1 MNVLREAIEHATLG
15 WIKPELDATLTQVRQ
30 EIEAYAEDFADPSH
44 MRLAATLLHQVQGSL
59 KMIELY
65 APAMVAGEMQ
75 DVANAIADGRVGNT
89 EDACAVLMRG
99 AVQLPDYLERLQ
111 GGHRDIPIV
120 LMPLLNELR
129 ASHGMKP
136 VSEVALFRPDLE
148 LEMPGLPVHEGAG
161 DGAAQLTALVAAV
174 DAWQDD
180 GSGLDA
186 IALHDSLQGL
196 SGADVGP
203 EARRLFW
210 VSAELA
216 AALRDGAIAD
226 GHALRSAYRNVARES
241 QSLLQDA
248 GSGALPASSTLEA
261 TRQLL
266 YLASAQTSQHP
277 SLQRLRETFGLDQQ
291 AAPGDDELAHASAS
305 LMGRNR
311 ALLDTVSAAIKE
323 DVLRIKDALD
333 LHLRTGR
340 QDAEV
345 LLPQAEALGRVA
357 DTLGMLGLGMARD
370 VVAEQRDVVRA
381 IAEGRRPMSEPALL
395 DVAGALLYVDA
406 SLDDQVARLG
416 EEAAARPRGDAEGLG
431 ASDSHQLL
439 EALTREAIN
448 NFSDA
453 RQGFVAFVETGWDH
467 SQLQEIPR
475 LLDEVGGA
483 LRILDLADVADY
495 VVGIRRYTQ
504 TELLDRKR
512 VPGGQQLDTLA
523 DALSS
528 VEYYLEA
535 LRDQRGGRDEI
546 LAITRHSLEALRYW
560 PLPLESES
568 TETPF
573 LDNEF
578 ENAYQQLLDDAHAL
592 PRPSHVD
599 HDVHESARIDTPAIE
614 REVEFDV
621 DAVSVEEPVDALA
634 DAEPVR
640 EVAAAAAIASGP
652 LPVSEGGFDLDN
664 QEIDDEIREIFLEE
678 FGEEIGNLDTLIPA
692 WAASPTDVER
702 LRPIRRV
709 FHTLK
714 GSGRLV
720 GARILGEFSWKVENM
735 LNRVLDETRPA
746 SPAVVALVGQAHGVL
761 PALLGALQ
769 GVPATGLDLP
779 GMEAVADR
787 LAAGEEV
794 RYAAAQ
800 PVAVDVPEVEDAA
813 PVVEEIVAEAAPE
826 PILAERVPV
835 QVDAVLLEI
844 LDVEVDGH
852 LQTVDRWLA
861 DENAA
866 SRVPDR
872 DLLRAVHTMN
882 GAFAMAEVPE
892 ITDAIGPAEGWTKRL
907 VAADLPLGAVGVAAL
922 ARLSKQIRETV
933 AGLQSEPQSV
943 PMHGELAAEFIALR
957 DGLPEADLQVVL
969 PVHDDV
975 EAERVEAER
984 VEAERVEAERVEA
997 ERVEAERV
1005 EAERVEA
1012 ERVEAERVEAER
1024 IEAERIEAERV
1035 EAERVEAERVEAER
1049 VEAERVEAE
1058 RVEAERVEAEE
1069 AAEYARLE
1077 AEYAEEAR
1085 LKEESE
1091 QATQPEAAQAEETQH
1106 LETERLEA
1114 ERLEAERLE
1123 TERLEAERLEAE
1135 RLEAERLE
1143 AERLEAERLEAERLE
1158 AERLAELRR
1167 QEHLDLLRLEAERL
1181 EVERQARELA
1191 ALDVADDIG
1200 PAEPLSIAGLD
1211 EDLLDIFIE
1220 EGHDLLDHS
1229 DGLAA
1234 QLRAD
1239 PNDRDALAALQR
1251 DLHTLKGG
1259 ARMAGLM
1266 TMGDLGHS
1274 LESLLE
1280 SVAEGRLEL
1289 SGDDIPLIENSLDR
1303 LHAMLGRV
1311 ARRRAIHPA
1320 DALVA
1325 SLMKRVRGE
1334 SSQPAAPLVSAP
1346 TPVIELAELSAPI
1359 QRADEQA
1366 EQGGRGSQEMVRI
1379 RADLL
1384 DRLVNYAGEVAIYR
1398 SRLEQ
1403 QLGAFRGAMSE
1414 MEQTN
1419 TRLRDQLRRLDI
1431 ETEAQIIARFQREQ
1445 ETTNPTFDPLELDRF
1460 STLQQLSRALGE
1472 SANDMS
1478 SLQGSLEDL
1487 TRQYETLL
1495 MQQSRVSTELQEG
1508 LMRTRMVPVESV
1520 LPRLR
1525 RVVRQASNDAGKS
1538 AQFVLEGAQGE
1549 LDRNV
1554 LDRMLGPLE
1563 HLLRNAVAHGI
1574 EQTDVRSKAGKPEV
1588 GEVRLNVR
1596 QEGSEVVLV
1605 VSDDGAGLDREAIR
1619 HRAEERGMV
1628 HPDTVLSDAQ
1638 IDNLILESG
1647 FSTSSEVSQLSG
1659 RGVGMDVVNNEV
1671 RQIGGSLEIA
1681 SARGQGSRFTL
1692 HLPQTLAV
1700 TQAVFVRIGDNI
1712 FAVPVA
1718 SVRGVSRVDRDLYN
1732 GDEYIHQ
1739 YGDENYLIHDLGV
1752 LLGQAP
1758 AKAEGQLQIPVLLVR
1773 AGDLRV
1779 AVGVDQILGN
1789 REIVVKP
1796 TGPQMASIPGVFGAT
1811 VMGDGQVRIILDIA
1825 PLARRWASQPQVED
1839 EEPAQPVQTNVVPLV
1854 MVVDDS
1860 ITMRKVT
1867 GRVLGRQGFEVMTA
1881 KDGLDALEQ
1890 MEERV
1895 PDLML
1900 LDIEMPRMDG
1910 YELATEMKRNARLR
1924 QVPIVM
1930 ITSRTGDKHRQRAF
1944 DLGVNRYLGKPY
1956 QETELLRNVSDLL
1969 GLGREH
1975 G

>member
-30 EIEAYAEDFADPSH
+30 EIEAYADDAADPAR

-75 DVANAIADGRVGNT
+75 DVATAIADGRVENT
-89 EDACAVLMRG
+89 DDACAVLMRG

-148 LEMPGLPVHEGAG
+148 LEMPGLPLEQGAG
-161 DGAAQLTALVAAV
+161 DGTAQLTALTAAV

-186 IALHDSLQGL
+186 AALHDALQGL

-216 AALRDGAIAD
+216 AALRDDAIAD
-226 GHALRSAYRNVARES
+226 GQALRMAYRNVARES

-277 SLQRLRETFGLDQQ
+277 SLQRLRETFGLDTQ

-311 ALLDTVSAAIKE
+311 ALLDTVSVAIKE

-416 EEAAARPRGDAEGLG
+416 EEAAIRPRGDAEGLG

-448 NFSDA
+448 NFGDA

-483 LRILDLADVADY
+483 LRMLDLADVADY
-495 VVGIRRYTQ
+495 VTGIRLYTQ

-578 ENAYQQLLDDAHAL
+578 ENAYQELLDDAHTL
-592 PRPSHVD
+592 PRTTRIDHVV
-599 HDVHESARIDTPAIE
+599 HDAARTDTPAIE
-614 REVEFDV
+614 REVAF
-621 DAVSVEEPVDALA
+621 
-634 DAEPVR
+634 
-640 EVAAAAAIASGP
+640 EVGDIDTAKEQQAAADDAPAIDTAATMAPAIDVRHSTSGP
-652 LPVSEGGFDLDN
+652 LPVADGGFDLDN

-692 WAASPTDVER
+692 WAASPTDNER

-720 GARILGEFSWKVENM
+720 GARVLGEFSWKVENM
-735 LNRVLDETRPA
+735 LNRVLDDTRPA
-746 SPAVVALVGQAHGVL
+746 SPAVVALVGQVHGVL

-769 GVPATGLDLP
+769 GVPASGLDLR

-787 LAAGEEV
+787 LAAGEEALYV
-794 RYAAAQ
+794 AAQPEIVDVVTADDEASAVEEVAVESAAAQ
-800 PVAVDVPEVEDAA
+800 IIAA
-813 PVVEEIVAEAAPE
+813 
-826 PILAERVPV
+826 RVPV

-844 LDVEVDGH
+844 LDIEVNDH

-861 DENAA
+861 DGDAA

-872 DLLRAVHTMN
+872 NLLRAVHTMN

-907 VAADLPLGAVGVAAL
+907 VAADLPLRAAGVAAL
-922 ARLSKQIRETV
+922 ARLSNQIRETV

-957 DGLPEADLQVVL
+957 DGLPEADPQVVL
-969 PVHDDV
+969 PVQDD
-975 EAERVEAER
+975 
-984 VEAERVEAERVEA
+984 
-997 ERVEAERV
+997 
-1005 EAERVEA
+1005 
-1012 ERVEAERVEAER
+1012 
-1024 IEAERIEAERV
+1024 
-1035 EAERVEAERVEAER
+1035 
-1049 VEAERVEAE
+1049 
-1058 RVEAERVEAEE
+1058 
-1069 AAEYARLE
+1069 
-1077 AEYAEEAR
+1077 
-1085 LKEESE
+1085 
-1091 QATQPEAAQAEETQH
+1091 T
-1106 LETERLEA
+1106 
-1114 ERLEAERLE
+1114 
-1123 TERLEAERLEAE
+1123 EAERLEAE

-1143 AERLEAERLEAERLE
+1143 AERLEAERLEAERIE
-1158 AERLAELRR
+1158 AERI
-1167 QEHLDLLRLEAERL
+1167 EA
-1181 EVERQARELA
+1181 ERQARELA
-1191 ALDVADDIG
+1191 ALDVDDDIG
-1200 PAEPLSIAGLD
+1200 PAQPLDIAGLD

-1239 PNDRDALAALQR
+1239 PTNRDALAALQR

-1289 SGDDIPLIENSLDR
+1289 SGDDIPLVENTLDR

-1334 SSQPAAPLVSAP
+1334 STQPTAPRVSAP
-1346 TPVIELAELSAPI
+1346 APVIPLGELSAPI
-1359 QRADEQA
+1359 LRADEQA

-1384 DRLVNYAGEVAIYR
+1384 DHLVNSAGEMAIYR

-1538 AQFVLEGAQGE
+1538 AQFVLEGAHGE

-1574 EQTDVRSKAGKPEV
+1574 EPADARTKAGKPEV

-1628 HPDTVLSDAQ
+1628 QPDTVLSDAQ
-1638 IDNLILESG
+1638 VDNLILESG
-1647 FSTSSEVSQLSG
+1647 FSTSNEVSQLSG

-1718 SVRGVSRVDRDLYN
+1718 SVRGVSRVDREHYQ
-1732 GDEYIHQ
+1732 GGEEVHQ
-1739 YGDENYLIHDLGV
+1739 YGGEDYLIRDLGV
-1752 LLGQAP
+1752 LLGQAS
-1758 AKAEGQLQIPVLLVR
+1758 AKAEGQLQVPVLLVR
-1773 AGDLRV
+1773 AGELRV

>member
-15 WIKPELDATLTQVRQ
+15 WIKPELDATLKQVQQ
-30 EIEAYAEDFADPSH
+30 EIEAYADDGADPAR
-44 MRLAATLLHQVQGSL
+44 MRVVSALLHQVQGSL
-59 KMIELY
+59 KMVELY

-75 DVANAIADGRVGNT
+75 SVADAIAEGRVT
-89 EDACAVLMRG
+89 DTDEASSALMRG

-136 VSEVALFRPDLE
+136 ISETALFNPDFGREIPPLSNAAGGDSRGLIEGVSREVAAWRNGNGFD
-148 LEMPGLPVHEGAG
+148 AG
-161 DGAAQLTALVAAV
+161 N
-174 DAWQDD
+174 
-180 GSGLDA
+180 
-186 IALHDSLQGL
+186 LHDALIGL
-196 SGADVGP
+196 ANFDNPP

-210 VSAELA
+210 VGAELA
-216 AALRDGAIAD
+216 AALRDGAIAETTGIRD
-226 GHALRSAYRNVARES
+226 AFSNMEREGRRVFEESAMGPA
-241 QSLLQDA
+241 
-248 GSGALPASSTLEA
+248 PASSLLEP

-266 YLASAQTSQHP
+266 FQVSADRSDHP
-277 SLQRLRETFGLDQQ
+277 ALQRLRETFGLEQA
-291 AAPGDDELAHASAS
+291 AAPGDQELAHAHAS
-305 LMGRNR
+305 VSGRNR
-311 ALLDTVSAAIKE
+311 ALLDSVSAAIKE

-333 LHLRTGR
+333 IHLRTGSA
-340 QDAEV
+340 DFAV
-345 LLPQAEALGRVA
+345 LKPQAEALGRVS
-357 DTLGMLGLGMARD
+357 DTLGMLGLGLARD
-370 VVAEQRDVVRA
+370 VIAEQRDVVGA
-381 IAEGRRPMSEPALL
+381 IANGRQPMSESALL

-416 EEAAARPRGDAEGLG
+416 DEASQVPTRDVDGLG
-431 ASDSHQLL
+431 AAEAQQLL
-439 EALTREAIN
+439 NALTREAIA
-448 NFSDA
+448 NFGDA

-467 SQLQEIPR
+467 GQLVEIPR

-483 LRILDLADVADY
+483 LRMLGLSQVSDY
-495 VVGIRRYTQ
+495 LVGISRYTQ
-504 TELLDRKR
+504 IELLDRKR

-535 LRDQRGGRDEI
+535 LRDQRGSRDEI

-560 PLPLESES
+560 PLPQSAEV

-578 ENAYQQLLDDAHAL
+578 EDAYQDLLDEAETLPSGAAVVQANQHQADANQQA
-592 PRPSHVD
+592 P
-599 HDVHESARIDTPAIE
+599 DVVSDTVFTEPAPTIE
-614 REVEFDV
+614 APVAAELDEVESVV
-621 DAVSVEEPVDALA
+621 DESISAPQTLS
-634 DAEPVR
+634 
-640 EVAAAAAIASGP
+640 
-652 LPVSEGGFDLDN
+652 VSEGGFDIANDD
-664 QEIDDEIREIFLEE
+664 IDDEIREIFLEE
-678 FGEEIGNLDTLIPA
+678 FSEEIGNLGALIPA
-692 WAASPTDVER
+692 WRQAPHEVEH

-720 GARILGEFSWKVENM
+720 GAKLLGEFSWKIESM
-735 LNRVLDETRPA
+735 LNRVLDGSRAAT
-746 SPAVVALVGQAHGVL
+746 PAVVDVVEHAHSALPYLHG
-761 PALLGALQ
+761 ALLG
-769 GVPATGLDLP
+769 VPVGDVDLAGL
-779 GMEAVADR
+779 EAIADR
-787 LAAGEEV
+787 VAAGEEV
-794 RYAAAQ
+794 TYVPTTLSQESAAESEVAAQ
-800 PVAVDVPEVEDAA
+800 PEATDDRVD
-813 PVVEEIVAEAAPE
+813 
-826 PILAERVPV
+826 V
-835 QVDAVLLEI
+835 QVDDVLLEI
-844 LDVEVDGH
+844 LGVEIAGH
-852 LQTVDRWLA
+852 LDTVDRWLA
-861 DENAA
+861 DDEVQT
-866 SRVPDR
+866 RIPDR

-892 ITDAIGPAEGWTKRL
+892 ITDAIAPAETWIKRL
-907 VAADLPLGAVGVAAL
+907 IVANQPLDAAGVAAL
-922 ARLSKQIRETV
+922 ARLTQQIRSTV
-933 AGLQSEPQSV
+933 TGLQSAPQRV
-943 PMHGELAAEFIALR
+943 PTQQALASEFVVLR
-957 DGLPEADLQVVL
+957 DAWPEATTDALMSKPEILDVSASDL
-969 PVHDDV
+969 
-975 EAERVEAER
+975 
-984 VEAERVEAERVEA
+984 
-997 ERVEAERV
+997 
-1005 EAERVEA
+1005 
-1012 ERVEAERVEAER
+1012 
-1024 IEAERIEAERV
+1024 EAERIEAERV
-1035 EAERVEAERVEAER
+1035 EAERAEAERAEAER
-1049 VEAERVEAE
+1049 AEAERAEAERVEAE

-1077 AEYAEEAR
+1077 AQYAEEAR
-1085 LKEESE
+1085 LKLESE
-1091 QATQPEAAQAEETQH
+1091 RAPPAEHATS
-1106 LETERLEA
+1106 LEA
-1114 ERLEAERLE
+1114 ERLEAERVE
-1123 TERLEAERLEAE
+1123 AERLEAERVEAERLEAERVEAERVEAERLEAERVEAERLEAERVEAERLEAE
-1135 RLEAERLE
+1135 RLEAER
-1143 AERLEAERLEAERLE
+1143 AE

-1181 EVERQARELA
+1181 DAERLAREQA
-1191 ALDVADDIG
+1191 ALDVDDEIG
-1200 PAEPLSIAGLD
+1200 PAEPLDIAGLD

-1220 EGHDLLDHS
+1220 EGRDLLDHS
-1229 DGLAA
+1229 DGLSAR
-1234 QLRAD
+1234 LRAD
-1239 PNDRDALAALQR
+1239 PSDRDALTALQR

-1266 TMGDLGHS
+1266 TMGDLGHA

-1280 SVAEGRLEL
+1280 SVAEGRLAL
-1289 SGDDIPLIENSLDR
+1289 ADDDIPLIENSLDR

-1320 DALVA
+1320 EALVA
-1325 SLMKRVRGE
+1325 SLMKRVRGD
-1334 SSQPAAPLVSAP
+1334 SPQPAVQPAVAPAP
-1346 TPVIELAELSAPI
+1346 TIKLAELSAPI

-1366 EQGGRGSQEMVRI
+1366 EPGARGSQEMVRI

-1431 ETEAQIIARFQREQ
+1431 ETEAQIIARYQREQ

-1495 MQQSRVSTELQEG
+1495 LQQSRVSTELQEG

-1525 RVVRQASNDAGKS
+1525 RVVRQASGDAGKS
-1538 AQFVLEGAQGE
+1538 AQFVLEGAHGE

-1574 EQTDVRSKAGKPEV
+1574 EKPEARGQAGKPDV

-1619 HRAEERGMV
+1619 QRAEERGMV
-1628 HPDTVLSDAQ
+1628 QPETVLSDAQ

-1647 FSTSSEVSQLSG
+1647 FSTSSEVSQLAG

-1681 SARGQGSRFTL
+1681 STRGQGSRFTL

-1718 SVRGVSRVDRDLYN
+1718 SVRGVSRVNRDLYD

-1739 YGDENYLIHDLGV
+1739 YGDESYLIHDLGV

-1773 AGDLRV
+1773 SGDLRV

-1839 EEPAQPVQTNVVPLV
+1839 EEPRPAVQNNVVPLV

-1881 KDGLDALEQ
+1881 KDGIDALEQ

-1910 YELATEMKRNARLR
+1910 YELAAEMKHNPRLR

-1956 QETELLRNVSDLL
+1956 QETELLRNVSELL

>member
-1 MNVLREAIEHATLG
+1 MTTALRDAIDHTALG
-15 WIKPELDATLTQVRQ
+15 WVKPEIDETLRQ
-30 EIEAYAEDFADPSH
+30 ARLEIEAFAESSDDSER
-44 MRLAATLLHQVQGSL
+44 MRTCAGYLHQVQGTL
-59 KMIELY
+59 RMLELH
-65 APAMVAGEMQ
+65 APAMVAEEMEQ
-75 DVANAIADGRVGNT
+75 LAGALEGGAILDRD
-89 EDACAVLMRG
+89 EACAVLMRG
-99 AVQLPDYLERLQ
+99 VVQLPDYLERLQ

-120 LMPLLNELR
+120 LLPLLNELR
-129 ASHGMKP
+129 AARG
-136 VSEVALFRPDLE
+136 V
-148 LEMPGLPVHEGAG
+148 
-161 DGAAQLTALVAAV
+161 
-174 DAWQDD
+174 
-180 GSGLDA
+180 
-186 IALHDSLQGL
+186 IALSQ
-196 SGADVGP
+196 DVLP
-203 EARRLFW
+203 
-210 VSAELA
+210 
-216 AALRDGAIAD
+216 
-226 GHALRSAYRNVARES
+226 
-241 QSLLQDA
+241 SLLEEPSEA
-248 GSGALPASSTLEA
+248 EIEHARGS
-261 TRQLL
+261 
-266 YLASAQTSQHP
+266 LA
-277 SLQRLRETFGLDQQ
+277 
-291 AAPGDDELAHASAS
+291 
-305 LMGRNR
+305 GRNR
-311 ALLDTVSAAIKE
+311 DLLDTVSVALKE
-323 DVLRIKDALD
+323 DLLRVKDALD
-333 LHLRTGR
+333 LHLRAGLSNAADL
-340 QDAEV
+340 Q
-345 LLPQAEALGRVA
+345 PQAEALGRIG
-357 DTLGMLGLGMARD
+357 DTLGIIGLAS
-370 VVAEQRDVVRA
+370 
-381 IAEGRRPMSEPALL
+381 AEGVIQAQRKVLQDIASGDRPPSESDLLEVASALIYI
-395 DVAGALLYVDA
+395 DH

-416 EEAAARPRGDAEGLG
+416 QGDADAGG
-431 ASDSHQLL
+431 DLL
-439 EALTREAIN
+439 AQESYKVMGVLAREAVA
-448 NFSDA
+448 NFA
-453 RQGFVAFVETGWDH
+453 EVRNAFVAFVETDWDH
-467 SQLQEIPR
+467 ASLESVPR
-475 LLDEVGGA
+475 LLAEVGGA
-483 LRILDLADVADY
+483 MRVLQLPEPAGYLEAL
-495 VVGIRRYTQ
+495 RRYSYA
-504 TELLDRKR
+504 ELIGKKL
-512 VPGGQQLDTLA
+512 VPGGRLLDTLA
-523 DALSS
+523 DALAGM
-528 VEYYLEA
+528 EYYLES
-535 LRDQRGGRDEI
+535 LREPHGQRQD
-546 LAITRHSLEALRYW
+546 LLDKTRGSLESLGYW
-560 PLPLESES
+560 PLPEGGEI
-568 TETPF
+568 
-573 LDNEF
+573 
-578 ENAYQQLLDDAHAL
+578 
-592 PRPSHVD
+592 
-599 HDVHESARIDTPAIE
+599 ESADAPDIAGIPAPPE
-614 REVEFDV
+614 V
-621 DAVSVEEPVDALA
+621 DAEVATPEPAVVMQQADVPALA
-634 DAEPVR
+634 A
-640 EVAAAAAIASGP
+640 
-652 LPVSEGGFDLDN
+652 GFESAGD
-664 QEIDDEIREIFLEE
+664 EIDDEIREIFLEE
-678 FGEEIGNLDTLIPA
+678 FGEEIDNLDQLLPPWRRTPEDSEL
-692 WAASPTDVER
+692 

-720 GARILGEFSWKVENM
+720 GAKTLGEFSWHVENM
-735 LNRVLDETRPA
+735 LNRVLDGSRPA
-746 SPAVVALVGQAHGVL
+746 SHAVVTFVGQTREAL
-761 PALLGALQ
+761 PQLHAALRGEAAIS
-769 GVPATGLDLP
+769 VDLAA
-779 GMEAVADR
+779 MEAVADR
-787 LAAGEEV
+787 LAAGEDVLLSAVASALRMVEV
-794 RYAAAQ
+794 
-800 PVAVDVPEVEDAA
+800 AA
-813 PVVEEIVAEAAPE
+813 PAIEEPVIESAPAVETVA
-826 PILAERVPV
+826 V
-835 QVDAVLLEI
+835 QVDPVLLDI
-844 LDVEVDGH
+844 LGAEVVGH
-852 LQTVDRWLA
+852 LETVDAWLDQA
-861 DENAA
+861 RGGDGSVN
-866 SRVPDR
+866 DG
-872 DLLRAVHTMN
+872 LLRAIHTLN
-882 GAFAMAEVPE
+882 GAFAMTEVPSV
-892 ITDAIGPAEGWTKRL
+892 TAFTSPAEGYVKRLLAAGQPADAEGIFAIGEVADAVRASTLALQATPTKVPLYVSLAASITGLRNALPEASLPFITPAEIEREAAEERAEAEGLANEQAEIQRLAEEEAETSRLAAERAEAERRAAEEAERLETERLETERL
-907 VAADLPLGAVGVAAL
+907 VAERAA
-922 ARLSKQIRETV
+922 
-933 AGLQSEPQSV
+933 
-943 PMHGELAAEFIALR
+943 
-957 DGLPEADLQVVL
+957 
-969 PVHDDV
+969 
-975 EAERVEAER
+975 AERVEIERIETARIAAENAEADR
-984 VEAERVEAERVEA
+984 LIAEAAEAARLEAERTAADHLEVERLAAEETEAARVAEERSEAERIEA
-997 ERVEAERV
+997 ERAAVE
-1005 EAERVEA
+1005 EATRL
-1012 ERVEAERVEAER
+1012 EAER
-1024 IEAERIEAERV
+1024 IEAERIEAERI
-1035 EAERVEAERVEAER
+1035 EANET
-1049 VEAERVEAE
+1049 
-1058 RVEAERVEAEE
+1058 
-1069 AAEYARLE
+1069 AEYARLE
-1077 AEYAEEAR
+1077 AQYAEEAR
-1085 LKEESE
+1085 LKLEAE
-1091 QATQPEAAQAEETQH
+1091 QSHQAAQ
-1106 LETERLEA
+1106 A
-1114 ERLEAERLE
+1114 ERLEAERI
-1123 TERLEAERLEAE
+1123 
-1135 RLEAERLE
+1135 
-1143 AERLEAERLEAERLE
+1143 E

-1181 EVERQARELA
+1181 EAARKAQELA
-1191 ALDVADDIG
+1191 ALDVDDEIG
-1200 PAEPLSIAGLD
+1200 PAQPLSIAGLD

-1234 QLRAD
+1234 ELRAD
-1239 PNDRDALAALQR
+1239 PANREALVALQR

-1289 SGDDIPLIENSLDR
+1289 SVDDIPLVENSLDR

-1325 SLMKRVRGE
+1325 SLMQRARGE
-1334 SSQPAAPLVSAP
+1334 NVQAPVAHAVEQTAA
-1346 TPVIELAELSAPI
+1346 IELAELSAPLMRVED
-1359 QRADEQA
+1359 QADT
-1366 EQGGRGSQEMVRI
+1366 GGRGSQEMVRI

-1431 ETEAQIIARFQREQ
+1431 ETEAQIIARYQREQ

-1495 MQQSRVSTELQEG
+1495 LQQSRVSTELQEG

-1525 RVVRQASNDAGKS
+1525 RVVRQASSDAGKS
-1538 AQFVLEGAQGE
+1538 AQFVLEGAHGE

-1554 LDRMLGPLE
+1554 LDRMLGPIE

-1574 EQTDVRSKAGKPEV
+1574 EKSDARGSAGKPEA

-1619 HRAEERGMV
+1619 RRAEERGIV

-1681 SARGQGSRFTL
+1681 STRGQGSRFTM

-1700 TQAVFVRIGDNI
+1700 TQAVFVRIGESI

-1732 GDEYIHQ
+1732 GDEYIHK

-1773 AGDLRV
+1773 AGELRV

-1839 EEPAQPVQTNVVPLV
+1839 EESAEPVQVNTVPLV

-1867 GRVLGRQGFEVMTA
+1867 SRVLGRQGFEVMTA
-1881 KDGLDALEQ
+1881 KDGIDALEQ

-1910 YELATEMKRNARLR
+1910 YELATEMKGSARLR

-1956 QETELLRNVSDLL
+1956 QETELLRNVSELL
-1969 GLGREH
+1969 GMGRDH

>member
-30 EIEAYAEDFADPSH
+30 EIEAYAEDAADPAR

-75 DVANAIADGRVGNT
+75 DVATAIADGRIENT
-89 EDACAVLMRG
+89 DDACAVLMRG

-136 VSEVALFRPDLE
+136 VSEVALFSPDLD
-148 LEMPGLPVHEGAG
+148 LEMPGLPQGEFGG
-161 DGAAQLTALVAAV
+161 DAAAHVNTLATIV
-174 DAWQDD
+174 DGWAQNDA
-180 GSGLDA
+180 LDA
-186 IALHDSLQGL
+186 AGLHDALQGL
-196 SGADVGP
+196 SSADAGS

-210 VSAELA
+210 VGAELA
-216 AALRDGAIAD
+216 AAIRDGAVSD
-226 GHALRSAYRNVARES
+226 TNGLRDAFANVAEES
-241 QSLLQDA
+241 KRIFQGEGAKPTSSLLE
-248 GSGALPASSTLEA
+248 T
-261 TRQLL
+261 TRDLL
-266 YLASAQTSQHP
+266 YQVSTQTARHP

-291 AAPGDDELAHASAS
+291 IAPDEEELAHANAS
-305 LMGRNR
+305 LTGRNR

-340 QDAEV
+340 QDAEA
-345 LLPQAEALGRVA
+345 LQPQAEALGRVA
-357 DTLGMLGLGMARD
+357 DTLGMLGLGLARD
-370 VVAEQRDVVRA
+370 VVAEQRDVVGA
-381 IAEGRRPMSEPALL
+381 IADGRRAMSEPALL

-416 EEAAARPRGDAEGLG
+416 EEAASRPRNDAEGLG
-431 ASDSHQLL
+431 ASESHQLL
-439 EALTREAIN
+439 DALTREAIA
-448 NFSDA
+448 NFGDA
-453 RQGFVAFVETGWDH
+453 RHGFVAFVETGWDH

-483 LRILDLADVADY
+483 LRMLELSNVADY
-495 VVGIRRYTQ
+495 VTGIRRYTQ

-512 VPGGQQLDTLA
+512 IPGGQQLDTLA

-560 PLPLESES
+560 PLPLESEP

-573 LDNEF
+573 FDNEF
-578 ENAYQQLLDDAHAL
+578 ENAYQQLLDDAHTLRRQPQAEHL
-592 PRPSHVD
+592 VHDSSAPVD
-599 HDVHESARIDTPAIE
+599 APAIE
-614 REVEFDV
+614 RDVEFDV
-621 DAVSVEEPVDALA
+621 GEIDVEPGLAPEFAQLAESDQETNIAASVVVEEV
-634 DAEPVR
+634 E
-640 EVAAAAAIASGP
+640 EVEAFEASAAAAVP
-652 LPVSEGGFDLDN
+652 LSVADGGFDLDN

-678 FGEEIGNLDTLIPA
+678 FEEEIGNLNTLIPA
-692 WAASPTDVER
+692 WATSPTDIER

-720 GARILGEFSWKVENM
+720 GARALGEFSWKVENM

-769 GVPATGLDLP
+769 GVPAKGLDLS
-779 GMEAVADR
+779 GMEAVAER
-787 LAAGEEV
+787 LAGGEEAI
-794 RYAAAQ
+794 YLAPQ
-800 PVAVDVPEVEDAA
+800 SQHFEEAVVDADA
-813 PVVEEIVAEAAPE
+813 DAVVVETMAEVSPQIIV
-826 PILAERVPV
+826 ERVPV
-835 QVDAVLLEI
+835 LVDDVLLEI
-844 LDVEVDGH
+844 LGVEVDGH

-861 DENAA
+861 DEDAA
-866 SRVPDR
+866 TRVPDR

-907 VAADLPLGAVGVAAL
+907 VAADLPLGAAGVAAL
-922 ARLSKQIRETV
+922 GRLSNQIRETV
-933 AGLQSEPQSV
+933 AGLQAQPQLV
-943 PMHGELAAEFIALR
+943 PRQAELTAEFIALR
-957 DGLPEADLQVVL
+957 DGLPEAAAPVVPSLQDDL
-969 PVHDDV
+969 
-975 EAERVEAER
+975 EAERIETERVEAER
-984 VEAERVEAERVEA
+984 VET
-997 ERVEAERV
+997 ERV

-1024 IEAERIEAERV
+1024 IEAERVEAERIEAERI
-1035 EAERVEAERVEAER
+1035 EAERIEANET
-1049 VEAERVEAE
+1049 
-1058 RVEAERVEAEE
+1058 
-1069 AAEYARLE
+1069 AEYARLE
-1077 AEYAEEAR
+1077 AQYAEEAR
-1085 LKEESE
+1085 LKLEAE
-1091 QATQPEAAQAEETQH
+1091 QSHQAAQAQ
-1106 LETERLEA
+1106 RLEA
-1114 ERLEAERLE
+1114 ERI
-1123 TERLEAERLEAE
+1123 
-1135 RLEAERLE
+1135 
-1143 AERLEAERLEAERLE
+1143 E

-1181 EVERQARELA
+1181 EAARKAQELA
-1191 ALDVADDIG
+1191 ALDVDDEIG
-1200 PAEPLSIAGLD
+1200 PAQPLSIAGLD

-1234 QLRAD
+1234 ELRAD
-1239 PNDRDALAALQR
+1239 PANREALVALQR

-1289 SGDDIPLIENSLDR
+1289 SVDDIPLVENSLDR

-1325 SLMKRVRGE
+1325 SLMQRARGE
-1334 SSQPAAPLVSAP
+1334 NVQAPVAHAVEQTAA
-1346 TPVIELAELSAPI
+1346 IELAELSAPLMRVED
-1359 QRADEQA
+1359 QADT
-1366 EQGGRGSQEMVRI
+1366 GGRGSQEMVRI

-1431 ETEAQIIARFQREQ
+1431 ETEAQIIARYQREQ

-1495 MQQSRVSTELQEG
+1495 LQQSRVSTELQEG

-1525 RVVRQASNDAGKS
+1525 RVVRQASSDAGKS
-1538 AQFVLEGAQGE
+1538 AQFVLEGAHGE

-1554 LDRMLGPLE
+1554 LDRMLGPIE

-1574 EQTDVRSKAGKPEV
+1574 EKSDARGSAGKPEA

-1619 HRAEERGMV
+1619 RRAEERGIV

-1681 SARGQGSRFTL
+1681 STRGQGSRFTM

-1700 TQAVFVRIGDNI
+1700 TQAVFVRIGESI

-1732 GDEYIHQ
+1732 GDEYIHK

-1773 AGDLRV
+1773 AGELRV

-1839 EEPAQPVQTNVVPLV
+1839 EESAEPVQVNTVPLV

-1867 GRVLGRQGFEVMTA
+1867 SRVLGRQGFEVMTA
-1881 KDGLDALEQ
+1881 KDGIDALEQ

-1910 YELATEMKRNARLR
+1910 YELATEMKGSARLR

-1956 QETELLRNVSDLL
+1956 QETELLRNVSELL
-1969 GLGREH
+1969 GMGRDH